1 MKYQTWKKTFSCLIA
16 AALAAGCL
24 AGCGSGNQESTKA
37 AEQKTEAAQA
47 GQSTQASASTSA
59 PSAPK
64 ENVTLKMVL
73 VDEPNVT
80 STHAVLADTP
90 WAKAWMEATGITLET
105 QYLADD
111 SAMNL
116 LFASGDLPDIIYYNF
131 SKYNGGVANAIKDGI
146 IEPINDY
153 AAYAP
158 DLMAILESNEDYM
171 RTVCDTE
178 GNIAGF
184 PFIRGEDEL
193 LTFLGV
199 IVRKDWLDDLGMEV
213 PSTPDEI
220 YEVLKAFKE
229 EKGAEVP
236 FCTSGQLL
244 QEMGVG
250 NGVLTSGFNLVQG
263 DYYRKDG
270 KVHYGYAEPEYKDVL
285 TWLNKLYNEGLLD
298 PNFQSVDK
306 NTYRANIMNGLSG
319 VSIDYGGG
327 GLRNC
332 MNAMVETDPEY
343 ELVGAG
349 PLVAKKGDMPMST
362 QRDNPIPGHYCVI
375 TPNCKNKEA
384 AVEFLNYCYTE
395 EGSLLMQFGI
405 EGVSYEY
412 DENGVIQLTELI
424 TNHPDGITQS
434 QAQAMYSRGV
444 AEFSFVQRNSWN
456 PHKQN
461 REAVTQWSTS
471 DAAKYKLPTLI
482 IPDSELSEYS
492 KLTGDISTYVNE
504 MFIRYVTGLESLDTF
519 ETTYI
524 PTLEKMGLGRVL
536 EIQQA
541 ALDVYNSN

>member
-1 MKYQTWKKTFSCLIA
+1 MKYQTWKKSFSCLMA
-16 AALAAGCL
+16 ATLAVGCL
-24 AGCGSGNQESTKA
+24 SGCGSPKQESAKP
-37 AEQKTEAAQA
+37 AEQKTEAVQA
-47 GQSTQASASTSA
+47 TQAVQSTQAPAASK
-59 PSAPK
+59 K

-80 STHAVLADTP
+80 STHAVLSDTP
-90 WAKAWMEATGITLET
+90 WAKAWMEATGINFET

-131 SKYNGGVANAIKDGI
+131 SKYNGGIANAIKDGI

-153 AAYAP
+153 VAYAP
-158 DLMAILESNEDYM
+158 DLMSVLESNPDYM

-184 PFIRGEDEL
+184 PFIRGSEET
-193 LTFLGV
+193 LTFLGLV
-199 IVRKDWLDDLGMEV
+199 VRKDWLDDLGMEI
-213 PSTPDEI
+213 PNTPDEV

-229 EKGAEVP
+229 QKGAEVP
-236 FCTSGQLL
+236 FCTTGSDL
-244 QEMGVG
+244 QNMGIG
-250 NGVLTSGFNLVQG
+250 NGILTTPFGLVQG

-270 KVHYGYAEPEYKDVL
+270 QVHYGYAEPEYKDVL
-285 TWLNKLYNEGLLD
+285 TWLNKLYNDGLLD

-319 VSIDYGGG
+319 MNLDYGGG
-327 GLRNC
+327 GVRNC
-332 MNAMVETDPEY
+332 MNAMIETNPEY
-343 ELVGAG
+343 ELVGFG
-349 PLVAKKGDMPMST
+349 PLVAKAGDIPMST
-362 QRDNPIPGHYCVI
+362 QRDNPLPGHYCVI

-395 EGSLLMQFGI
+395 AGSLLMQYGI
-405 EGVSYEY
+405 EGVSWEY
-412 DENGVIQLTELI
+412 DENGIIQLTDLI
-424 TNHPDGITQS
+424 NNHPDGLTVS

-444 AEFSFVQRNSWN
+444 AEFSFVQKPTWN
-456 PHKQN
+456 PHKQS
-461 REAVTQWSTS
+461 REAAIQWSTT
-471 DAAKYKLPTLI
+471 DAAKYKMPVLI
-482 IPDSELSEYS
+482 IPDNELSEYS
-492 KLTGDISTYVNE
+492 KLTGDINTYVNE

-519 ETTYI
+519 ETTYL

-541 ALDVYNSN
+541 ALDVYNAN